1 MNDVAP
7 LFAQRCEFS
16 QIKYT
21 VLFFWQGGDPLQR
34 NSSDAAAL
42 EAKIAAKKAKQEQE
56 SANQDGAVAPVVR
69 KKVPAKKNDSVDD
82 LLSAG
87 LTSTSKVKRAK

>member
-1 MNDVAP
+1 LDFP
-7 LFAQRCEFS
+7 S
-16 QIKYT
+16 
-21 VLFFWQGGDPLQR
+21 QGGDPLQR

-56 SANQDGAVAPVVR
+56 NAQQANSVAPVVR
-69 KKVPAKKNDSVDD
+69 KKVPTVKKDSVDD

-87 LTSTSKVKRAK
+87 LAKRVK